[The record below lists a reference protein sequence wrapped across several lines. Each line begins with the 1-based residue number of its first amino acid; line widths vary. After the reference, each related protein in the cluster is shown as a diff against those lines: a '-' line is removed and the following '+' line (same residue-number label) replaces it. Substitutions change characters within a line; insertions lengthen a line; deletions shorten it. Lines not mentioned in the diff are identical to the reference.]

1 MAATEKGPEPLQPE
15 PGKHGFMPRSAAGW
29 WAIALSVIGLGS
41 WVVLPLITINFRDT
55 FPITDTALMPIIG
68 LVLVD
73 LAALVDGLCVT
84 RWKERSTLNIIALV
98 ITLPAALFF
107 SFIVI
112 GGALGGV

>member
-1 MAATEKGPEPLQPE
+1 MATAEEDPGPLQPE
-15 PGKHGFMPRSAAGW
+15 PGTHGVMPRSAAGW
-29 WAIALSVIGLGS
+29 WAIVLSVVGLGS
-41 WVVLPLITINFRDT
+41 WIVLPVITINFRDI

-73 LAALVDGLCVT
+73 LAAVVDVLCVT

-107 SFIVI
+107 SFIVV
-112 GGALGGV
+112 GEALGGV